1 MKEIICNTQRDNQH
15 MTSLE
20 IAQVTGKQHK
30 DVLKAIRNMEPAWE
44 KTCGRKF
51 ALTSRTVV
59 QPNGGTRDVA
69 CFSLSKMECLY
80 IATKFNDEARAK
92 LVIRWE
98 ELEWEQLKVKSEKF
112 AAAQTTVLC
121 LPTPEDVLNEA
132 DAILGEELDELNR
145 RSDCCFTPT
154 EIGRLFGIEGRDL
167 NSFLADHNVIR
178 WDGGQWRLTPRY
190 ENQGLAENR
199 CFYYHGRNG
208 RRKMESRLVWT
219 EKGRKFVIGIIKK

>member
-1 MKEIICNTQRDNQH
+1 

-20 IAQVTGKQHK
+20 IARVTGKQHFH
-30 DVLKAIRNMEPAWE
+30 VMEAIRKMEPAWIKIAASKFGLGSYKDANGQLRPCYSLT
-44 KTCGRKF
+44 KT
-51 ALTSRTVV
+51 
-59 QPNGGTRDVA
+59 
-69 CFSLSKMECLY
+69 ECLY

-98 ELEWEQLKVKSEKF
+98 ELEREQVKVKSEKF
-112 AAAQTTVLC
+112 AAARGTVLC

-145 RSDCCFTPT
+145 RRDCCFTPT

-167 NSFLADHNVIR
+167 NSFLADQDVIR
-178 WDGGQWRLTPRY
+178 WAGGQWRLTPRY

-219 EKGRKFVIGIIKK
+219 EKGREFVIGIIKK